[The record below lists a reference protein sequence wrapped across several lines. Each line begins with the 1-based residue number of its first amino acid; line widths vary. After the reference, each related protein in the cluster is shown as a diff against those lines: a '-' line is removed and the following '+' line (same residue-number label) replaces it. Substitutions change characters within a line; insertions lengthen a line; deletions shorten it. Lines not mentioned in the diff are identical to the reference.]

1 MNHQASNSKQLG
13 ALAER
18 YNHPSVRVMARDLTH
33 LAQELEQGTLAWPAS
48 PLDLP
53 PGEPAIPHL
62 EQIEE
67 ALKEQRWR
75 QPGYDYYANW
85 RWFAEGIRAI
95 LAALP
100 EPLPAPTDNEPHPAA
115 VIALRLLWGAE
126 RFAELP
132 TALLKPPPAPFLA
145 SLASLA
151 VPESQ
156 ASQLA
161 LEVGA
166 WIQRIRPSRE
176 GLLPAE
182 TVQGFAEMVAAFRA
196 VGKLRKEVVFED
208 IAAGYLAWARLLHAN
223 LPQLV
228 NIASGWWSS
237 QGRPSRL

>member
-1 MNHQASNSKQLG
+1 MSSGSSSPMLQ

-18 YNHPSVRVMARDLTH
+18 YNHPSVRVMARELTH
-33 LAQELEQGTLAWPAS
+33 LAQAFERGASVWPAN
-48 PLDLP
+48 LP
-53 PGEPAIPHL
+53 ALAPGQPAIPHL
-62 EQIEE
+62 EQVE
-67 ALKEQRWR
+67 AALQQQSWR
-75 QPGYDYYANW
+75 QPGYNHYTTW
-85 RWFAEGIRAI
+85 RQFAEVIRAVLAAQ

-100 EPLPAPTDNEPHPAA
+100 TPKGNEPHPAA

-132 TALLKPPPAPFLA
+132 TAVLRPPPAPFLA

-151 VPESQ
+151 FDQESQ
-156 ASQLA
+156 ASQLD
-161 LEVGA
+161 LEVARWLQG
-166 WIQRIRPSRE
+166 IQPESKE
-176 GLLPAE
+176 AVPAK

-196 VGKLRKEVVFED
+196 VGKLRKEVVIED

-237 QGRPSRL
+237 QGRQP